1 MCGFAGFIDRPN
13 RIADPASAMAL
24 MSDAIRHR
32 GPDGEGQSFD
42 ASRRIGLVHRRL
54 AIQDPSEAGAQPMR
68 SASDRFELVYNGE
81 IYDFLELRAELEIAG
96 HRFRGKSDTEVL
108 LAGFDAWGIEPTL
121 KRVDGM
127 FAFAVIDRR
136 EGRLILAR
144 DQAGQK
150 PLLLAVAGKC
160 IAFAS
165 DLRALE
171 ALPAPFARQLSGINE
186 NAFRW
191 YLANGAVPWPFSIRP
206 GVEHVPPGGLIE
218 IDLEGGRIDRR
229 RWWTPPT
236 EFLDDADDQ
245 SGAEDD
251 TNQVLEALRTSVHR
265 QCRSDRPIGV
275 FLSAGLDSRIVA
287 ALAAEVRPELP
298 AFTLG
303 MPGPFDETGEAA
315 TIAARLG
322 LPHRIIRPRED
333 ETIEAAR
340 SLCSVADEPFA
351 DSSLLAT
358 VLLSRAASPE
368 IAVALGGDGG
378 DELFGGYRRHLAA
391 ARWRGFKPWAMR
403 QLAGIGHRLPDSIS
417 GKIKVGRGTLRDASY
432 RLKNIELG
440 HEGYLRL
447 RSTQGDAAEL
457 FESGPLSASAISR
470 RNPWDGLAPEW
481 SGVRSM
487 MAADFRTYLPDDPL
501 VKVDRGTMSCGMEY
515 RSPMLGRDV
524 ISTAWNLGTNRL
536 FDARGGRAPIR
547 AALRSL
553 GLPTGGPKRGFA
565 IPLSDWLR
573 GPLHGWAESLILA
586 DFEDPIDQT
595 ALRNDWRR
603 HEGGRSD
610 LAVRIWTIACWRAW
624 LTSRH

>member
-171 ALPAPFARQLSGINE
+171 ALPAPFAHQLSGINE

-251 TNQVLEALRTSVHR
+251 TNQVLEALRSSVHR

-303 MPGPFDETGEAA
+303 LPGPFDETGDGRDGRR
-315 TIAARLG
+315 AARAPPPDRPATARKRDARE
-322 LPHRIIRPRED
+322 PHDQLR
-333 ETIEAAR
+333 AR
-340 SLCSVADEPFA
+340 SPTHPSPTPP
-351 DSSLLAT
+351 LLAT
-358 VLLSRAASPE
+358 VLLSRAARPE

-378 DELFGGYRRHLAA
+378 DELFGGYRRHSRRNATLAWIQAPTGHA
-391 ARWRGFKPWAMR
+391 ATR
-403 QLAGIGHRLPDSIS
+403 GHRSTCLPDSIS

-432 RLKNIELG
+432 RLQEHSSSATKATCG
-440 HEGYLRL
+440 
-447 RSTQGDAAEL
+447 SAAPRAMRRNL
-457 FESGPLSASAISR
+457 FEPGPLVRPSADLS
-470 RNPWDGLAPEW
+470 PE
-481 SGVRSM
+481 S
-487 MAADFRTYLPDDPL
+487 
-501 VKVDRGTMSCGMEY
+501 
-515 RSPMLGRDV
+515 LGRTRPRVERRSQHD
-524 ISTAWNLGTNRL
+524 
-536 FDARGGRAPIR
+536 GR
-547 AALRSL
+547 
-553 GLPTGGPKRGFA
+553 GLPN
-565 IPLSDWLR
+565 LSPR
-573 GPLHGWAESLILA
+573 
-586 DFEDPIDQT
+586 
-595 ALRNDWRR
+595 
-603 HEGGRSD
+603 
-610 LAVRIWTIACWRAW
+610 
-624 LTSRH
+624 

>member
-13 RIADPASAMAL
+13 RIADPASAMTL
-24 MSDAIRHR
+24 MSEAIRHR
-32 GPDGEGQSFD
+32 GPDGEGRSFD

-81 IYDFLELRAELEIAG
+81 IYDFLELRAELETAG
-96 HRFRGKSDTEVL
+96 HHFRGKSDTEVL
-108 LAGFDAWGIEPTL
+108 LAGFDAWGIEATL
-121 KRVDGM
+121 QRVDGM

-136 EGRLILAR
+136 EGRLTLAR

-150 PLLLAVAGKC
+150 PLLLAVAGEC

-171 ALPAPFARQLSGINE
+171 VLPDPFARKLAGINE
-186 NAFRW
+186 DAFRW
-191 YLANGAVPWPFSIRP
+191 FLANGAIPWPFSIRP

-218 IDLEGGRIDRR
+218 IDLERGRIDRR

-236 EFLDDADDQ
+236 EFLDDSDGQ
-245 SGAEDD
+245 STREDD
-251 TNQVLEALRTSVHR
+251 ASQVLEAVRTSVHR

-287 ALAAEVRPELP
+287 ALAAEIRPKIP
-298 AFTLG
+298 TFTLG
-303 MPGPFDETGEAA
+303 MAGPFDETGEAA

-322 LPHRIIRPRED
+322 LPHRIIRPSEED
-333 ETIEAAR
+333 TIEAAR
-340 SLCSVADEPFA
+340 TLHSVADEPFS

-391 ARWRGFKPWAMR
+391 ANLGGFKPWAMR
-403 QLAGIGHRLPDSIS
+403 RIAGIGNLLPDSIS
-417 GKIKVGRGTLRDASY
+417 GRIKVGRGTLREASY
-432 RLKNIELG
+432 RLKNTELG

-447 RSTQGDAAEL
+447 RGTQGDAAEL
-457 FESGPLSASAISR
+457 FESGPLAARGRSR

-481 SGVRSM
+481 KGVRSM

-501 VKVDRGTMSCGMEY
+501 VKVDRGSMCCGMEY

-524 ISTAWNLGTNRL
+524 ISTAWSLGTDRL
-536 FDARGGRAPIR
+536 FDARGGRAPVR

-553 GLPTGGPKRGFA
+553 GLPDRGAKRGFA
-565 IPLSDWLR
+565 IPLSKWLR
-573 GPLHGWAESLILA
+573 GPLQEWAESLVLA
-586 DFEDPIDQT
+586 DFEDPIDQR
-595 ALRNDWRR
+595 ALRDDWRLF
-603 HEGGRSD
+603 EGGRSD
-610 LAVRIWTIACWRAW
+610 LAVRLWTIVCWRAW